1 MILGLDIS
9 TTSTGYCILDA
20 DGEVIRAGAWETK
33 NKNHYPDVFVKA
45 KYIQENMYEI
55 KAQFPIE
62 KVYIETPFTFFGSGG
77 SSAKTMAI
85 LQKFNGIISWL
96 CYDVFQKTPHYFT
109 AQQARKA
116 NKITIKKGLDTKKQI
131 LDWVTQNTPTLTVE
145 HARHG
150 NPKPKY
156 YDIADAIV
164 IAKAG
169 LEKIN
174 ESIR

>member
-9 TTSTGYCILDA
+9 TSSTGYCILDA
-20 DGEVIRAGAWETK
+20 DGEVIRADAWELK
-33 NKNHYPDVFVKA
+33 NKNNFPDEFAKA
-45 KYIQENMYEI
+45 NHIKENMLEI

-62 KVYIETPFTFFGSGG
+62 KVYIEMPFTFFGSGG
-77 SSAKTMAI
+77 SSAKTMAV
-85 LQKFNGIISWL
+85 LQKFNGIVSWL
-96 CYDVFQKTPHYFT
+96 CYDIFGKKPKYFT
-109 AQQARKA
+109 AQQARKL
-116 NKITIKKGLDTKKQI
+116 NKITVKKGKDTKKQI
-131 LDWVTQNTPTLTVE
+131 LEWVCNSTSTITVE
-145 HARHG
+145 NTRYG

-174 ESIR
+174 ESIK